1 LMQTMQTTQK
11 SSKIRAYLDNSAT
24 TMPCKEAVDAA
35 CFAMEE
41 AFFNPSAAYGPAI
54 TVIKA
59 MNSCRSAVT
68 YVLGQRTGEVIFTS
82 GGTEGNFIAIAGA
95 MKRRGARLAM
105 TTAAEHPAVLECVK
119 SFEHIIIPVD
129 SSGLVDLESFKEKV
143 KKSEGLGVVSAM
155 EVNNET
161 GAVLPVAKMAKIVKE
176 NSGALFHCDGV
187 QGFLHL
193 KERDLNDVDSYAIS
207 AHKIHGLK
215 GSGAL
220 WIREGVSLGKVI
232 FGGGQEKGMRSGTEN
247 TPGIFALEAAI
258 NADQGSAISNMREL
272 KLRLYEGI
280 MEIFPS
286 ALVNG
291 PEPEDSEKSAPHI
304 LNISFP
310 GILSEV
316 LLHALEGDGVF
327 VSTGSAC
334 AARQSRP
341 SHVLS
346 AMGMDPQRIKS
357 AVRFSLS
364 RYTSAEEIDIALE
377 SLKKHLPILSK
388 FRRR

>member
-1 LMQTMQTTQK
+1 MQT
-11 SSKIRAYLDNSAT
+11 SGNIRAYLDNSAT

-35 CFAMEE
+35 CFAMEK

-54 TVIKA
+54 PVLKA
-59 MNSCRSAVT
+59 MNSCRSAVMEA
-68 YVLGQRTGEVIFTS
+68 LGQRSGEVVFTS

-95 MKRRGARLAM
+95 MKRRGARLAL

-119 SFEHIIIPVD
+119 SFEHVIIPVD
-129 SSGLVDLESFKEKV
+129 SSGQVDLDRFEETV
-143 KKSEGLGVVSAM
+143 KKGENIGVVSAM
-155 EVNNET
+155 EINNET
-161 GAVLPVAKMAKIVKE
+161 GAILPVAQMAKIVKE
-176 NSGALFHCDGV
+176 NSEALFHCDGV
-187 QGFLHL
+187 QGFLHM
-193 KERDLNDVDSYAIS
+193 KERELKDVDTYAIS
-207 AHKIHGLK
+207 AHKIHGIK

-220 WIREGVSLGKVI
+220 WIREGVSLGKI
-232 FGGGQEKGMRSGTEN
+232 SFGGGQEKGIRNGTEN

-258 NADQGSAISNMREL
+258 RADDDSAISNMRKL

-280 MEIFPS
+280 MDIFPP

-291 PEPEDSEKSAPHI
+291 PDPLNPRESAPHI
-304 LNISFP
+304 LNISFS

-346 AMGMDPQRIKS
+346 AMGMDQQRIKS

-364 RYTSAEEIDIALE
+364 RYTTQDEIDLAIR
-377 SLKKHLPILSK
+377 SLKKHLPVLAK